1 MAGIAGMMSG
11 TVRMILGTL
20 LIIGSVFALKILDSN
35 LLWIGIVAGAVVG
48 MSGGIAVSH
57 SGKHIANAP

>member
-1 MAGIAGMMSG
+1 MAGMMSG
-11 TVRMILGTL
+11 TVRMILGVL

-35 LLWIGIVAGAVVG
+35 LLWIGIVARAALG
-48 MSGGIAVSH
+48 MSGGVAVSQ

>member
-1 MAGIAGMMSG
+1 MAGMMSG

-20 LIIGSVFALKILDSN
+20 LIIGSVFALKILESN
-35 LLWIGIVAGAVVG
+35 LLWIGIVAGAVLG
-48 MSGGIAVSH
+48 MSGGVSVSQ